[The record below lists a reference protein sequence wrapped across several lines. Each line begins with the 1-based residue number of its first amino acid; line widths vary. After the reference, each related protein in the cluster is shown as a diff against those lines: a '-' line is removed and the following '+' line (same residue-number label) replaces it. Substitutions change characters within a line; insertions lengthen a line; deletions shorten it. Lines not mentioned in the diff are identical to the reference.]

1 MAYAVSIPR
10 QAPMPKIS
18 MKRTY
23 ICEMREGNN
32 KRNSNQR
39 SEASWGRHV
48 FLVVDGEYD
57 NELEQY

>member
-1 MAYAVSIPR
+1 
-10 QAPMPKIS
+10 MPKIS

-23 ICEMREGNN
+23 ICEAREGNN
-32 KRNSNQR
+32 KRNPNQR
-39 SEASWGRHV
+39 SETGWGRHV